1 MSLIRCPE
9 CGKEISDK
17 SKQCVHCGYP
27 LKEHKNMICEIN
39 GVKYDLTNFY
49 NRIMKYKQNG
59 GKADFFDDSD
69 KIYKAIWNDMFKLT
83 NLKKSVKFCEQ
94 IYKEESIPNIFSG
107 ELVSSKI
114 SCPKCKSISIST
126 INKGYSVLTG
136 FIGSGKPM
144 NVCQNCGHKWKPGK

>member
-1 MSLIRCPE
+1 MSLIKCPE

-27 LKEHKNMICEIN
+27 LEEHKNMICEIN

-49 NRIMKYKQNG
+49 NRIMTYKKNG

-69 KIYKAIWNDMFKLT
+69 KIYKSIWNDMFKLT
-83 NLKKSVKFCEQ
+83 HLKTSVKFCNQ
-94 IYKEESIPNIFSG
+94 IYTEEMIPSIYSG
-107 ELVSSKI
+107 ELINAKI
-114 SCPKCKSISIST
+114 SCPKCGSTSIST
-126 INKGYSVLTG
+126 VNRGYSVLTG
-136 FIGSGKPM
+136 FLGSGKPM